1 MREMKY
7 RTNPLNSPFQNCT
20 RTKRRNDRERWTIKP
35 NPSHCCS
42 KITPI
47 IRATLVGDSW
57 HKGHPRWLSS
67 VKLVP
72 VATVLIDETWLVENW
87 IGPMRWLFTMLKWKD
102 TVGKSIHG
110 IMRQN
115 LTCSSFRRQL
125 QWANIFELWTND
137 DTPNSSLKVSK
148 SFENDITLFV
158 LKESGHA
165 IVKEALTCKRF
176 QQPGADGATFWR
188 RQEGIFGFNS
198 SIAK

>member
-1 MREMKY
+1 MRDMKY

-20 RTKRRNDRERWTIKP
+20 RTKRRNDRERWNIEP

-110 IMRQN
+110 NMRQN

-158 LKESGHA
+158 L
-165 IVKEALTCKRF
+165 
-176 QQPGADGATFWR
+176 
-188 RQEGIFGFNS
+188 
-198 SIAK
+198 